1 MQNVPTLPLLLLKKI
16 LFHNKSKS
24 MKKLKTVLL
33 AFGLCLLGFESTAQ
47 LVSVRVNLPAPPP
60 LRREVARPRCP
71 SPDYIWREGHWVWD
85 NYIRDYVWAAG
96 YWEYAT
102 PPRPYQ
108 EPRYE
113 RGRGHGRGHERKERR
128 GRD

>member
-1 MQNVPTLPLLLLKKI
+1 
-16 LFHNKSKS
+16 

-33 AFGLCLLGFESTAQ
+33 VLGLCLLSLQSDAQ
-47 LVSVRVNLPAPPP
+47 LVSVRINLPAPPP
-60 LRREVARPRCP
+60 LRREVERPHCP

-96 YWEYAT
+96 YWEYAAPP
-102 PPRPYQ
+102 PPRRYE

-113 RGRGHGRGHERKERR
+113 HHEHGRGHGRGHERRERR
-128 GRD
+128 GWD